1 MLFGLSS
8 TENKAHNASR
18 FLLTDKPELKL
29 IKKNQL
35 LDYFCNTFLPM
46 IDINLPMEIPR
57 GVTPSTYLR

>member
-1 MLFGLSS
+1 MLFGLAA
-8 TENKAHNASR
+8 TKMQAHNTSH

-35 LDYFCNTFLPM
+35 LHYFCNTFLPT